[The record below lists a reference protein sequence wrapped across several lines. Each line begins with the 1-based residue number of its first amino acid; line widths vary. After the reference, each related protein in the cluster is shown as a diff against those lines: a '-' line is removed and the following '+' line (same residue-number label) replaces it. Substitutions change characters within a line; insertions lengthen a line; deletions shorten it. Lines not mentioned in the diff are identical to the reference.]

1 MYYRYYVQVTW
12 TRRTKRPDTGERNL
26 QLLSVGDNTY
36 ISDNRF
42 IISNKKVDNV
52 SEDWPRSCCAI
63 ISSVDQ
69 SSLIDVSL
77 QFQNWEL
84 TISRVEL
91 SDGGEYLCQAS
102 THPPLAITTHLDVV
116 GRREEKGGRERERGS
131 QNFNAFTSF
140 SNYTR
145 QIVLQCNSKSA
156 SKIHKEKMRSQIIS
170 LLLLLLFSPW

>member
-116 GRREEKGGRERERGS
+116 GRREEKGGRERERGEARILMLLR
-131 QNFNAFTSF
+131 AF
-140 SNYTR
+140 
-145 QIVLQCNSKSA
+145 
-156 SKIHKEKMRSQIIS
+156 QIIPGK
-170 LLLLLLFSPW
+170 LCYNVTAKVHLKFTKRK